1 MKRVLLVEDDKLL
14 NDLYAEALGQAGFD
28 VARVSDA
35 QAALDYLDEHKA
47 DVLVLDI
54 YLPVNNAF
62 EIIQQL
68 QSYPDWQNLPVILIS
83 SQRLGERLLSDK
95 LKKQMSITNFL
106 YKPETL
112 PKDLVSAVRSAV

>member
-14 NDLYAEALGQAGFD
+14 NDLYAEALSQEGFE

-83 SQRLGERLLSDK
+83 SQRLGERLLNNK
-95 LKKQMSITNFL
+95 LKKQMSITDFL